1 MNNYRSLSLGPLG
14 GVIFVV
20 TFIFGWWTL
29 GGFIPPHSPASSAS
43 QIAEFYQTD
52 NSMILAGLMV
62 MSLGF
67 VGLVPFYGLMSFQM
81 ARIEGP
87 RPFLALCSAICA
99 PVNIVIFSFP
109 VFYWLAAA
117 FRPEQSADVIRAFN
131 DIAWIIMV
139 WPVAPFLLQNVLFAI
154 VVLSDKREIPL
165 FPRWVGFFTLAETF
179 LVAPAGLI
187 AFFKVGPFA
196 WNGVLSFWAV
206 AAAYLSWMIVMSFAL
221 NNSIKVLKQEE
232 AAAGV

>member
-1 MNNYRSLSLGPLG
+1 MKTNRSLYLGPLG
-14 GVIFVV
+14 GIIFVV

-29 GGFIPPHSPASSAS
+29 GGFIPPHSPASGAEE
-43 QIAEFYQTD
+43 IAKFYQMD

-62 MSLGF
+62 MSFGF

-87 RPFLALCSAICA
+87 RPFFALCAAICA

-139 WPVAPFLLQNVLFAI
+139 WPVAPFLLQNVLFGT
-154 VVLSDKREIPL
+154 VVLSDKREKPL
-165 FPRWVGFFTLAETF
+165 FPRWVGFFTLAET
-179 LVAPAGLI
+179 LMVAPAGLI

-196 WNGVLSFWAV
+196 WDGVLSFWMV
-206 AAAYLSWMIVMSFAL
+206 AAAYLSWMLVLSYAL
-221 NNSIKVLKQEE
+221 YNSVKVVGQEE
-232 AAAGV
+232 S